1 MEPRK
6 WWTKTLHWFSCLKAS
21 SLWEKIHRMAE
32 GKCWLCKHKDRSP
45 DSHTHVTSSYVSP
58 QQEGM
63 SVGTSQELT
72 CQPVRDCP
80 PKKVESN
87 RRKHQELTSGL
98 LVCTHSTHIN
108 TSKVLRSTTSSCQR
122 QPTVLVKL
130 SPLRIWK
137 ARFLYCQ
144 QSRKT
149 RQQDLNE
156 VFCPVLVSEFI
167 WSTHMAAIETSGNF
181 AFLEMFRCL
190 PCLHTCSPLHISTH
204 LLHGTHIFP
213 LLLQLCFS
221 A

>member
-1 MEPRK
+1 
-6 WWTKTLHWFSCLKAS
+6 
-21 SLWEKIHRMAE
+21 MAE

-87 RRKHQELTSGL
+87 RRNHQELTSGL

-108 TSKVLRSTTSSCQR
+108 TSKVLSSTTSSCQR

-167 WSTHMAAIETSGNF
+167 
-181 AFLEMFRCL
+181 
-190 PCLHTCSPLHISTH
+190 
-204 LLHGTHIFP
+204 
-213 LLLQLCFS
+213 
-221 A
+221 